1 VRRRAILTLG
11 CLLVVLGALTVVVS
25 DDPGAQA
32 PPTSTAAA
40 SVEHE
45 PVPILMFHIIGTRHA
60 GVAHPTLWV
69 SPRALRSYLRALRGA
84 GYDGVTLG
92 QVWNAWHH
100 GATLPRRPIVL
111 SFDDGY
117 AGQVAY
123 ALPAL
128 KRLGWSG
135 VLNLKLD
142 NLARMGGTAA
152 VRRLLRAGWEVDSH
166 TVSHSDL
173 TTLSAAAVKRE
184 IAGSRTRLRKLF
196 GVPVDFFAYPGGRH
210 DDDVIAAVKD
220 AGYEAAT
227 TAQLGWARRDEDPFA
242 MPRVRVDGGMSARA
256 VLQRLRD
263 ARAPRR

>member
-40 SVEHE
+40 SVEYE
-45 PVPILMFHIIGTRHA
+45 PVPILMFH
-60 GVAHPTLWV
+60 
-69 SPRALRSYLRALRGA
+69 
-84 GYDGVTLG
+84 
-92 QVWNAWHH
+92 
-100 GATLPRRPIVL
+100 
-111 SFDDGY
+111 
-117 AGQVAY
+117 
-123 ALPAL
+123 
-128 KRLGWSG
+128 
-135 VLNLKLD
+135 
-142 NLARMGGTAA
+142 MGGTAA

-166 TVSHSDL
+166 TVSHRDL

-196 GVPVDFFAYPGGRH
+196 GVAVDFFAYPGGRH

-263 ARAPRR
+263 TRAPRR